1 MGGDDVSGDQVPRQ
15 RGGGTFPLHQFQA
28 DGDSDTCGYTSRNLM
43 CGAPVKSS
51 VHAVAR
57 VPQPY
62 EAGMPEPKPMT
73 VIGTKMHEIIENYVQ
88 AGKVSGTGYTE
99 TMVANF
105 FRDVEKLVALK
116 DEHYGAAWRRQGYMG
131 NLARI
136 LAKADRLR
144 NMAWRDEQQHV
155 AELGGEETACDTV
168 RDMAALCAM
177 FEANLLS
184 GNRWG
189 ENA

>member
-1 MGGDDVSGDQVPRQ
+1 MGGDDVSTRIPGQ
-15 RGGGTFPLHQFQA
+15 RGGTFPLHQFQA
-28 DGDSDTCGYTSRNLM
+28 DGDSEVCGYVSRSLM
-43 CGAPVKSS
+43 CGALAESS

-57 VPQPY
+57 MPQPY
-62 EAGMPEPKPMT
+62 QAGTPEPRPMAA
-73 VIGTKMHEIIENYVQ
+73 IGTRMHEVLEAYTKS
-88 AGKVSGTGYTE
+88 GKAALPGMTE

-116 DEHYGAAWRRQGYMG
+116 DAHYGAAWRRQGYMG

-144 NMAWRDEQQHV
+144 NMAWRDEQQNL
-155 AELGGEETACDTV
+155 AELDGEETACDTV

-177 FEANLLS
+177 FEANLLN

>member
-1 MGGDDVSGDQVPRQ
+1 MSPHIPGQ
-15 RGGGTFPLHQFQA
+15 RGGTFPLHQFQA
-28 DGDSDTCGYTSRNLM
+28 DGDSDNCGYVSRGLM
-43 CGAPVKSS
+43 CGALASSS
-51 VHAVAR
+51 VHSVVR
-57 VPQPY
+57 VPGPGQPY
-62 EAGMPEPKPMT
+62 ESGTPAADAVATM
-73 VIGTKMHEIIENYVQ
+73 GTKMHETIENYVR
-88 AGKVSGTGYTE
+88 AGKVSGPGYTE

-136 LAKADRLR
+136 LGKADRLR